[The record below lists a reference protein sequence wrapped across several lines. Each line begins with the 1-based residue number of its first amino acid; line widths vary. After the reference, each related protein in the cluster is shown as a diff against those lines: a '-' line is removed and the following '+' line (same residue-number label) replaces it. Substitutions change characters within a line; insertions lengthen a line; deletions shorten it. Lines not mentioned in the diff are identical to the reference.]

1 MKNFTGFLIVT
12 LLFVGHFSYSQ
23 KDDGQKHPLL
33 EDNFIFTAGV
43 FFPSKTLKVA
53 VEGSAELP
61 PDIDIPVNL
70 PETPVNLPEGE
81 IDFGENFNISDYQTT
96 FATGFQWRFGKTRKW
111 KLLADYFGIYSR
123 WKATLDEA
131 IEWEDVIY
139 DVDAEVRAGMDLSV
153 IRSRVARVLSKGQQ
167 HELGV
172 NLGAH
177 IMVFNAFI
185 EGEGRIAG
193 DDEEAEGEFR
203 RGGVDATAPLPN
215 IGAWYY
221 WAPSNKW
228 LLTADVDWLYI
239 AIGEF
244 QGGLWDLKG
253 GVQYQIIDWLGVG
266 ANYRYFSVDFEV
278 DKSNWKGGL
287 EMVYSGPSLLV
298 NFNF

>member
-23 KDDGQKHPLL
+23 KDEGQKHPLL
-33 EDNFIFTAGV
+33 EDSFIFNAGV
-43 FFPSKTLKVA
+43 FFPNKSLKLS
-53 VEGSAELP
+53 VEGSVERPPEVELP
-61 PDIDIPVNL
+61 VEPPQD
-70 PETPVNLPEGE
+70 G
-81 IDFGENFNISDYQTT
+81 IDFGENFKISQYQST

-111 KLLADYFGIYSR
+111 KLFADYFGIYNR
-123 WKATLDEA
+123 WKGTLDEP

-139 DVDAEVRAGMDLSV
+139 DVDAEVRAGIDLS
-153 IRSRVARVLSKGQQ
+153 ILRTRIGRALSTGQQ

-185 EGEGRIAG
+185 EGEGRIVG
-193 DDEEAEGEFR
+193 EDEEAEGEFEK
-203 RGGVDATAPLPN
+203 GGVDATAPLPN

-221 WAPSNKW
+221 WAPSEKW

-239 AIGEF
+239 VFGDF

-253 GVQYQIIDWLGVG
+253 GVQYQIIDWFGVG
-266 ANYRYFSVDFEV
+266 ANYRYFNVNFEV
-278 DKSNWKGGL
+278 DKSDWNGTL
-287 EMVYSGPSLLV
+287 DMNFSGPSVLV